1 MMTKQ
6 QVQIIELE
14 PLMIDAKTACRICSV
29 SERLWYTLISTG
41 QAPPSVKL
49 GGRRLWKLSTVRQ
62 WVEWDLPNIDRFK
75 ILSEQGAQKCAKQR

>member
-1 MMTKQ
+1 MSKQ
-6 QVQIIELE
+6 QVQLIELE
-14 PLMIDAKTACRICSV
+14 PLMVDAKTASRMCGV

-62 WVEWDLPNIDRFK
+62 WVEWNLPNLDRFLALQK
-75 ILSEQGAQKCAKQR
+75 GAEK